1 MIISTKNDLDD
12 MLSILNQNL
21 EYVVLDTETTVTD
34 ANWSKDVLGIAI
46 YVPVIDQAYYLT
58 FKPDKEYGIKLRNAL
73 LNTTLVFHSAKFDL
87 QMLMKWNIDIRHCVF
102 EDTMLM
108 SYVINEEPPHGLKEL
123 TAKFLGPEAKKE
135 QEIVKTLTKAF
146 TWEGIPTPIMA
157 RYAEQDVRLTWLL
170 FQNLQVPIEL
180 VEVLQKDYKFMKVL
194 LEIELEGILIDP
206 VEARIKSSECI
217 KRMYAIQQ
225 MLGYDPAKPSLLA
238 NRLYSPPPTGL
249 GLIPVDYGMPSK
261 AFPKGRP
268 KMGVAELKEHHHPEV
283 GLVLEYRRV
292 QKAKSTWYDGWLEVM
307 SPENKIHPTF
317 HQHSTVTSRLSC
329 SNPNMQ
335 QIPRDSDETETK
347 AAFPIKQLI
356 RAAPDHIMYEL
367 DYSQVE
373 LRLAAVYANET
384 TMLQVFRDNGDPHQL
399 VGDTIGV
406 PRFIGKTIN
415 FLTLYGGG
423 AGKLQW
429 VLKQAG
435 SNYTLGQCESFMK
448 DFHTAY
454 PGFKQCMWACTN
466 TMTQRGWI
474 QYWSGR
480 RRRMAYDQHKAF
492 NSLIQGGA
500 AEIMRE
506 SLIQVYDAKLPI
518 RIKSQVHDSL
528 WIEIHK
534 TDHESLAKIKKIM
547 EWPTEEFG
555 IPFPVD
561 IKRIA

>member
-1 MIISTKNDLDD
+1 MIVSTKNELDNLLKV
-12 MLSILNQNL
+12 LSQGWNH
-21 EYVVLDTETTVTD
+21 VVLDTETTITD
-34 ANWSKDVLGIAI
+34 SNWNKSVIGVAVYIPA
-46 YVPVIDQAYYLT
+46 IDQAYYLS
-58 FKPDKEYGIKLRNAL
+58 FKPDREYGLKLQNIL
-73 LNTTLVFHSAKFDL
+73 LKSTLIFHNAKFDI
-87 QMLMKWNIDIRHCVF
+87 QMLMKWYIDLRACTF

-108 SYVINEEPPHGLKEL
+108 SYVIDEEPPHGLKEL

-157 RYAEQDVRLTWLL
+157 RYAEQDVRLTWQL
-170 FQNLQVPIEL
+170 FENLHVPAEL
-180 VEVLQKDYKFMKVL
+180 VEVLQKDYKFMRVL
-194 LEIELEGILIDP
+194 LEIELEGISIDP
-206 VEARIKSSECI
+206 VEAKLKSSECI
-217 KRMYAIQQ
+217 KRMYAIEN
-225 MLGYDPAKPSLLA
+225 MLGYDPAKPSQLA
-238 NRLYSPPPTGL
+238 NRLYSPAPTGL
-249 GLIPVDYGMPSK
+249 GLTPIAYGMPSK

-268 KMGVAELKEHHHPEV
+268 KMGVAELTEHHHPEV

-335 QIPRDSDETETK
+335 QIPRDSEETETK
-347 AAFPIKQLI
+347 AAFPIKKLI
-356 RAAPDHIMYEL
+356 RADPGCSMYEL

-384 TMLQVFRDNGDPHQL
+384 TMLQVFKDNGDPHQL
-399 VGDTIGV
+399 VADTIGV
-406 PRFIGKTIN
+406 SRFIGKTIN

-435 SNYTLGQCESFMK
+435 SNYTQSQCESFMY
-448 DFHTAY
+448 DFHAAY

-466 TMTQRGWI
+466 AMVQRGWI

-480 RRRMAYDQHKAF
+480 RRRMKFDQHKAF

-506 SLIQVYDAKLPI
+506 SLIQISEASLPVKL
-518 RIKSQVHDSL
+518 KSQVHDSL
-528 WIEIHK
+528 WVQISNS
-534 TDHESLAKIKKIM
+534 DYDSLQKVKELM
-547 EWPTEEFG
+547 EWPSEEFG

-561 IKRIA
+561 IKMIA